1 MKTNY
6 PYVTMNTLPSP
17 PPKKKKQHTH
27 TPKNTETNKRTKK
40 QNTTISETCIDTICH
55 TILTIFEK
63 DYTGVSSTRI

>member
-6 PYVTMNTLPSP
+6 PYVTMNTLP
-17 PPKKKKQHTH
+17 PPKKKN

>member
-6 PYVTMNTLPSP
+6 PYVTMNTP
-17 PPKKKKQHTH
+17 PPKKKN
-27 TPKNTETNKRTKK
+27 TPKTQKQTNEPKK

>member
-1 MKTNY
+1 MKTNC
-6 PYVTMNTLPSP
+6 PYVIMNTPP
-17 PPKKKKQHTH
+17 PPKKTHQKTQKQ
-27 TPKNTETNKRTKK
+27 TNEPKK